1 MPRVTPPEEGQSV
14 SGTPYFQRARQMK
27 HQMLR
32 AGPGSVAVHNYG
44 HTRGIEWCPDEAEAK
59 IYRTRPYSIK
69 DDNYPQKQ

>member
-1 MPRVTPPEEGQSV
+1 
-14 SGTPYFQRARQMK
+14 MK

-44 HTRGIEWCPDEAEAK
+44 HTRGIEWCPNEAEAK